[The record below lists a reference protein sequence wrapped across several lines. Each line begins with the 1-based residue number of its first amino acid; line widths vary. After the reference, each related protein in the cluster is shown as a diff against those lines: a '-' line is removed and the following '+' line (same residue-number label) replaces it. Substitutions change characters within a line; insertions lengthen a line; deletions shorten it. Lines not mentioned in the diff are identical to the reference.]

1 MQKLVAVCLSIL
13 AVLSAARGQEQEKK
27 LVDRLLKPD
36 MTLQSSE
43 QNKKFVA
50 DGTSINKRASVGTFY
65 VQKKS
70 NSKSFLAIGEFLA
83 RPFTSHSYRSK
94 HSAYEVSSDQS
105 VANSQSAYANRTAR
119 GVRDVPQSDKK
130 IPSRAYAEN
139 RPFLDEGKS
148 QKSLN
153 RQNEPLTIEQVRELL
168 NKNK

>member
-1 MQKLVAVCLSIL
+1 MQKLLAVCLSML
-13 AVLSAARGQEQEKK
+13 TALSAARGQEQEKK

-36 MTLQSSE
+36 MTLQGSE

-50 DGTSINKRASVGTFY
+50 DGTSINKRANVGTFY

-83 RPFTSHSYRSK
+83 RPFTSHSYRGK
-94 HSAYEVSSDQS
+94 HNAYEGSLEHPGI
-105 VANSQSAYANRTAR
+105 NSQSPYANQTAP

-130 IPSRAYAEN
+130 IPIRGYAEN
-139 RPFLDEGKS
+139 RPFLDQGKS

-153 RQNEPLTIEQVRELL
+153 KHNEPLTIEQVRELL

>member
-1 MQKLVAVCLSIL
+1 VQKLLAVCLLMST
-13 AVLSAARGQEQEKK
+13 VLVAARAQEQEKK

-36 MTLQSSE
+36 MALQSSE

-50 DGTSINKRASVGTFY
+50 DGTSINKRANVGTFY

-70 NSKSFLAIGEFLA
+70 TSKSFLAIGEFLA
-83 RPFTSHSYRSK
+83 HPFASRSYRSK
-94 HSAYEVSSDQS
+94 HNASEGSLEHPAISSRPP
-105 VANSQSAYANRTAR
+105 YANQTAR
-119 GVRDVPQSDKK
+119 GVREVPQSDKK
-130 IPSRAYAEN
+130 VPIRGYAEN

-153 RQNEPLTIEQVRELL
+153 KQNEPLTIEQVRELL